1 MAVRKVVVAALLT
14 VFAAAVA
21 LVACVTESG
30 GNFLVAPPGISGVS
44 SSASAPAVVLPLEVD
59 IAAAETFVRIGFGLE
74 SGKHFQA
81 TSFMTTRLR
90 TVQAQQLIRIVKS
103 YNDFEGE
110 KVAAALGRF
119 RGKVSAVE
127 FGRSGSPLLY
137 IELPHWT
144 HQREETIPAGMGT
157 RISEELNQQLVEELR
172 QTFVVELN
180 ARDFSENKRRV
191 RIWWH

>member
-1 MAVRKVVVAALLT
+1 M
-14 VFAAAVA
+14 
-21 LVACVTESG
+21 
-30 GNFLVAPPGISGVS
+30 
-44 SSASAPAVVLPLEVD
+44 
-59 IAAAETFVRIGFGLE
+59 
-74 SGKHFQA
+74 
-81 TSFMTTRLR
+81 
-90 TVQAQQLIRIVKS
+90 IRIVKS
-103 YNDFEGE
+103 YNDFDGE